1 MLLFV
6 SSIILYFE
14 LSNGMGEA
22 IMIDI
27 HVDFLTDL
35 TVKTVIGKFSADE
48 VIDAIEGFYTAQPTK
63 NVIWDFI
70 MADGTQISP
79 EDIEI
84 INQMIS
90 KYSYKRIGGKT
101 ALVVSRDYGFGMSRM
116 HKASAESHGI
126 NIKYYITQDME
137 DAKNWMGFKGQG

>member
-1 MLLFV
+1 MLLFI
-6 SSIILYFE
+6 SSIIRYFE
-14 LSNGMGEA
+14 LSNCMGEA

-27 HVDFLTDL
+27 HIDHLNDL
-35 TVKTVIGKFSADE
+35 TVKTVIGRFSADE
-48 VIDAIEGFYTAQPTK
+48 MLDVIESFYTTQPTK

-70 MADGTQISP
+70 LADGTQISP
-79 EDIEI
+79 KDIEI
-84 INQMIS
+84 INQTIS
-90 KYSYKRIGGKT
+90 KYSHKRIGGKT